1 MNQEEVLNPIQ
12 VPITNKKNLIYR
24 IVLALLN
31 YLGGINCK
39 SKCCYES
46 ECNSSNKP
54 IDEDPPF

>member
-46 ECNSSNKP
+46 ECNSKTKP
-54 IDEDPPF
+54 N